1 MVPSA
6 TPVRFGLSSTQLAD
20 LSRHAVAK
28 RYKRNTII
36 FSEGDPTD
44 ALYILVEGRVR
55 IYVAD
60 PNGKEV
66 TLNTQ
71 GPGEYF
77 GEMTLDGGARSAS
90 VITLEP
96 CRVLR
101 VQRESLRECFETNP
115 DFAVHLV
122 HKLIHRIRV
131 LTERVKSLA
140 LQDVYGR
147 FRGMLEE
154 LAVADGD
161 VRVVPGKLTQADI
174 ASRVG
179 ASREMISRILSDL
192 KAGGYISHTRCAI
205 VIHRDLPMAW

>member
-6 TPVRFGLSSTQLAD
+6 TPVRFGLCSAQLTD
-20 LSRHAVAK
+20 LSRYGVAK

-44 ALYILVEGRVR
+44 ALYILIEGRVR

-60 PNGKEV
+60 TNGKEV

-96 CRVLR
+96 CRVLLVR
-101 VQRESLRECFETNP
+101 RESLRQLFETNP
-115 DFAVHLV
+115 DFALHLL

-154 LAVADGD
+154 LAVTDGD
-161 VRVVPGKLTQADI
+161 VRVVGKLTQADI
-174 ASRVG
+174 ASRIG
-179 ASREMISRILSDL
+179 ASREMVSRILSDL
-192 KAGGYISHTRCAI
+192 KVGGYVSHTRRAI
-205 VIHRDLPMAW
+205 VIHRDLPTKW